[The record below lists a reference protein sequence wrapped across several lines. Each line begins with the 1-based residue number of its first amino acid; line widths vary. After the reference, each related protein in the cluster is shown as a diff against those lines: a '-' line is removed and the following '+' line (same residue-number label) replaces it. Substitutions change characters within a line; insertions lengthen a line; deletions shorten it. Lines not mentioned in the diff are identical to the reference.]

1 MALNLT
7 INAKN
12 QLKWHGTKDELTS
25 FLTERIHR
33 STWAAENVNFDTTFN
48 GTLAVYK
55 LDGLTLNFYVSIK
68 TLQVQGRL
76 KDKFIEDIKGGIT
89 ESGTQGPAEEEH
101 VQVVNQDGD
110 HQGEAEVDV
119 ITAELDNKELS
130 SHSSCAC
137 EAPPSPT
144 DFISFSE
151 FSKEMQKIW
160 CEVKF
165 IREKYNLIVQPKNY
179 HANLQQI
186 ETLQQRNQELFE
198 EISILKERLSNE
210 TNMLKKVF
218 EERDSYKTALE
229 LISRE
234 INNQRSGD
242 FVEHASNNHRESHFV
257 EQSQKRKNRRKAQV
271 NKGTNRTRQAS
282 QQSVPTKKSF
292 EPLQQNG
299 SREPTSVEP
308 TSTNTTVIIGD
319 SMIKRVQGW
328 KIARKVGYRVVV
340 KAFPGATTSDMEHYL
355 KPALAKDPRRVIL
368 HVGTNDLKSNL
379 RPNPNQI
386 ADSIVDLARM
396 IESESEAEV
405 IISEVIT
412 RSDKTPEDHI
422 RTVNKLLSRYCN
434 QNGWQLLR
442 HNNISKDHLNDGG
455 LHLNDQGVSVLVT
468 NLTRFLSE

>member
-1 MALNLT
+1 MGGRELDSGRTNTEGLK
-7 INAKN
+7 KN
-12 QLKWHGTKDELTS
+12 SLGES
-25 FLTERIHR
+25 
-33 STWAAENVNFDTTFN
+33 AAFEIIPAN
-48 GTLAVYK
+48 
-55 LDGLTLNFYVSIK
+55 GLTFKSSRVRTVNQRSHLIALAGN
-68 TLQVQGRL
+68 QM
-76 KDKFIEDIKGGIT
+76 EWDIK
-89 ESGTQGPAEEEH
+89 E
-101 VQVVNQDGD
+101 
-110 HQGEAEVDV
+110 
-119 ITAELDNKELS
+119 
-130 SHSSCAC
+130 
-137 EAPPSPT
+137 PT
-144 DFISFSE
+144 
-151 FSKEMQKIW
+151 
-160 CEVKF
+160 
-165 IREKYNLIVQPKNY
+165 
-179 HANLQQI
+179 H
-186 ETLQQRNQELFE
+186 
-198 EISILKERLSNE
+198 
-210 TNMLKKVF
+210 
-218 EERDSYKTALE
+218 
-229 LISRE
+229 
-234 INNQRSGD
+234 NQRSGD

-257 EQSQKRKNRRKAQV
+257 EQSQKKKNRRKAQV

-282 QQSVPTKKSF
+282 QQSVPTKNSF

-308 TSTNTTVIIGD
+308 TSTNTMVIIGD

-328 KIARKVGYRVVV
+328 KIARKVGHRVVV

-422 RTVNKLLSRYCN
+422 ITVNKLLSRYCN

-455 LHLNDQGVSVLVT
+455 LHLNDQGVSILVT